1 MRFSKSRS
9 SRARMG
15 TAALRPRGFVLV
27 AILVVVVLASMVAMS
42 LLFRVNA
49 EQTATS
55 ASTGGDQAW
64 AAAMSGIQEALRAAQ
79 ASVHGSEASDVW
91 DNPSLFRERLI
102 YHDGADAWYFSVF
115 APSSDEL
122 RGDPRFGLAD
132 EAGKVN
138 LNLAD
143 ASMLGKLPRMAPLLI
158 DAALDFIDSDNTPRS
173 EGAEQEYYDA
183 LPQPYLIRNGPLET
197 LDELLLVRGFN
208 PTLLYGEDAN
218 LNFRLDPNEDDGEEQ
233 FPPDNKDG
241 RLDMGLVPFLTVST
255 YEPNV
260 NSQGFPRL
268 NINEPAG
275 VLPDDLP
282 SALTNYL
289 AVLRQHR
296 LRLSHPAELLEAKG
310 KFKLDGGAEI
320 EVQSGVGKMELAM
333 VLDRFSADTSTRLT
347 GLINVNTAPMPV
359 LQSVGGIDEL
369 LAESIISS
377 RRSLALEQQRS
388 IAWLYQ
394 EGLVDAAKFKEIAP
408 RLTARSFQFS
418 FKVVGYG
425 VPSGRYRVL
434 DVGIDVAGNKPA
446 ITRLRDITRLGLPF
460 PIDTQKSA
468 PSTSPMGQAK
478 LTPAGRLNAPG
489 PRNSG
494 AVPGRRVDASAAVVP
509 LSLGMI
515 HSRPR
520 PGTPRLEGR
529 NA

>member
-1 MRFSKSRS
+1 
-9 SRARMG
+9 MG
-15 TAALRPRGFVLV
+15 AFAPRPRGFVLV
-27 AILVVVVLASMVAMS
+27 AILVVVLLASMVAMS

-79 ASVHGSEASDVW
+79 ASVQGAETVNLEE
-91 DNPSLFRERLI
+91 NPSLFRERLI

-122 RGDPRFGLAD
+122 RVEPRFGLAD
-132 EAGKVN
+132 EAGKLN

-143 ASMLGKLPRMAPLLI
+143 EAVLGKLPRMTPLLTA
-158 DAALDFIDSDNTPRS
+158 AALDFIDLDNTPRS

-208 PTLLYGEDAN
+208 PALLYGEDAN

-241 RLDMGLVPFLTVST
+241 RLDVGLVPFLTVST

-260 NSQGFPRL
+260 DHQGFPRL
-268 NINEPAG
+268 NINERAG
-275 VLPDDLP
+275 ALPEGLP
-282 SALTNYL
+282 PALTNYL
-289 AVLRQHR
+289 VVLRENRIQLAH
-296 LRLSHPAELLEAKG
+296 AVQLLDASA
-310 KFKLDGGAEI
+310 KFKESGGAEI
-320 EVQSGVGKMELAM
+320 EVHSGVGKMELAM
-333 VLDRFSADTSTRLT
+333 VLDRLTADPATRLT
-347 GLINVNTAPMPV
+347 GLINVNTAPMVV
-359 LQSVGGIDEL
+359 LQTVAGIDEL
-369 LAESIISS
+369 LAESIIST
-377 RRSLALEQQRS
+377 RRNLALEQQKS
-388 IAWLYQ
+388 TAWLYQ

-434 DVGIDVAGNKPA
+434 DVGIDVGGNKPS

-460 PIDTQKSA
+460 PIDTSNSA
-468 PSTSPMGQAK
+468 PSTSPMGQAR
-478 LTPAGRLNAPG
+478 LTPSGPRKASE
-489 PRNSG
+489 PRNSSLHQRW
-494 AVPGRRVDASAAVVP
+494 AVDASAIIVG
-509 LSLGMI
+509 LSLGM
-515 HSRPR
+515 SRSRAHPQAPKLER
-520 PGTPRLEGR
+520 PH
-529 NA
+529 A